1 MELPF
6 VFDALDDPEAEAML
20 DGAAPQALATEMH
33 DVWVRFAKT
42 GDPGWPR
49 YTADQRASM
58 RFDTVS
64 RLAYDD
70 RADERALWPRRRS
83 TPRTTESN

>member
-1 MELPF
+1 MELSF
-6 VFDALDDPEAEAML
+6 VFDALDEPEAAAML
-20 DGAAPQALATEMH
+20 GGSAPQRLATEMH
-33 DVWVRFAKT
+33 EVWVRFAKT

-64 RLAYDD
+64 SLTYDD
-70 RADERALWPRRRS
+70 RADERSLWPRRRPS
-83 TPRTTESN
+83 SRPSD